1 MMLFDYF
8 SKDDCTKT
16 YKIGEELGRGS
27 FAVVKR
33 AQHLKE
39 KTEWAV
45 KVFDKRA
52 LGDED
57 EAGLRQEVSILKSLK
72 HPHIV
77 ELREVFDTKKT
88 FYMIMEL
95 MSGGE
100 LFERI
105 VSKSKYS
112 EREASVVT
120 RKIASALKFCH
131 DKNVVHRDLKPE
143 NLLYTDST
151 EAAEIKIADF
161 GFAKLIAAD
170 KVMAT
175 ACGTPGYVAP
185 EVLNNE
191 PYTSKVDMWSLGV
204 IIYILLC
211 GFPPFYDENN
221 AALFQQVRY
230 C

>member
-1 MMLFDYF
+1 
-8 SKDDCTKT
+8 
-16 YKIGEELGRGS
+16 
-27 FAVVKR
+27 
-33 AQHLKE
+33 
-39 KTEWAV
+39 
-45 KVFDKRA
+45 
-52 LGDED
+52 
-57 EAGLRQEVSILKSLK
+57 LK

-88 FYMIMEL
+88 FYMVMEF

-112 EREASVVT
+112 EREASDVT
-120 RKIASALKFCH
+120 KKIASALKFCH

-143 NLLYTDST
+143 NLLYTDHT
-151 EAAEIKIADF
+151 EAADIKIADF
-161 GFAKLIAAD
+161 GFAKLIASD

-191 PYTSKVDMWSLGV
+191 PYTSKVDTWSLGV

-221 AALFQQVRY
+221 AALFQQVRFLFISDMSINQIHAITHTHNIY
-230 C
+230 TLLFKQIHTHTSSNKYIHSPLSFFLFFSLSLSLNFFIYISYFADPYSFV

>member
-1 MMLFDYF
+1 M
-8 SKDDCTKT
+8 
-16 YKIGEELGRGS
+16 
-27 FAVVKR
+27 
-33 AQHLKE
+33 
-39 KTEWAV
+39 
-45 KVFDKRA
+45 
-52 LGDED
+52 
-57 EAGLRQEVSILKSLK
+57 K

-88 FYMIMEL
+88 FYMVMEF

-112 EREASVVT
+112 EREASDVT
-120 RKIASALKFCH
+120 KKIASALKFCH

-143 NLLYTDST
+143 NLLYTDHT
-151 EAAEIKIADF
+151 EAADIKIADF

-191 PYTSKVDMWSLGV
+191 PYTSKVDTWSLGV

-221 AALFQQVRY
+221 AALFQQVCFFVFIKRVN
-230 C
+230 

>member
-1 MMLFDYF
+1 M
-8 SKDDCTKT
+8 
-16 YKIGEELGRGS
+16 
-27 FAVVKR
+27 
-33 AQHLKE
+33 
-39 KTEWAV
+39 
-45 KVFDKRA
+45 
-52 LGDED
+52 
-57 EAGLRQEVSILKSLK
+57 SILRSLK

-88 FYMIMEL
+88 FYMVMEL

-112 EREASVVT
+112 EREASDVA

-131 DKNVVHRDLKPE
+131 DQNVVHRDLKPE
-143 NLLYTDST
+143 NLLYTDTT

-221 AALFQQVRY
+221 AALFKQV
-230 C
+230 CCL